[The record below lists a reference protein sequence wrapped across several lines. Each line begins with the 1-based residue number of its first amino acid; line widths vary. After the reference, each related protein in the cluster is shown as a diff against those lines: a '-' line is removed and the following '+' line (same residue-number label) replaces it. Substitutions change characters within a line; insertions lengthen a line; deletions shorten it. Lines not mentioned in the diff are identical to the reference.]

1 MYNLQVN
8 QLYTG
13 SSVFDYPD
21 FPPPGIER
29 NSLIA
34 EMCPGWCIGA
44 GARAPCAR
52 APSPPPLSPPS
63 SPPTP
68 AIVAVEA
75 AVVGGSDGIGVSAL
89 VGIALGCLMLVAFC
103 GALVCAQQHR
113 AKLRAALQSQADR
126 MGLQTPT
133 AQWRAGAK
141 YAAFLS
147 HFKMEAGSDARFLRE
162 VLMKMLGT
170 NVFLDSADLTDLRLL
185 MTEGVRQS
193 DVLVILGTASVLTR
207 PFCLLEIFE
216 AVQQGI
222 PVEIVQVASNPL
234 DVDAAFELVDHL
246 EEQLDALNPGA
257 FEQLVHHLGRRR
269 IKLLKAALRSCLETC
284 TEQGVL
290 TWHPHASDAHIL
302 ANGKDICEALARD
315 TEQEL
320 VWAEPDGRRLSSHR
334 TRSSE
339 KASTE
344 RSARLG
350 VVTVSDGGHGDGGGV
365 AADGATASGA
375 GATMVAATFVRKLS
389 RRSSESAV
397 AAARKATLFLSFAP
411 SDAGSDARVLQAAL
425 FQLQGKP
432 VIHGHGG
439 NAAEHREAR
448 AQIGECRAL
457 VLLQTPG
464 TLLTAGVL
472 LDLWEAVQQAKPIIP
487 VVVDGQGQARY
498 DFEAASGYYA
508 HLETEL
514 RARGL
519 LGDVQR
525 ELAEGGPRQSEEGR
539 AGERGGP
546 RSCLVV
552 ASWLPRVPPARP
564 HPPRVA
570 GGSLLSTHS
579 RFGLSPQESSRGS
592 PMRSR
597 WCRA

>member
-1 MYNLQVN
+1 MSPPYLPCISHVPLPQVN
-8 QLYTG
+8 QQYTG
-13 SSVFDYPD
+13 FNVFDFPD
-21 FPPPGIER
+21 FPPPGIGR

-34 EMCPGWCIGA
+34 ELCPGWCIGA

-52 APSPPPLSPPS
+52 PPSPPPLSPPS

-68 AIVAVEA
+68 AIVAVAA
-75 AVVGGSDGIGVSAL
+75 AVVADSDGIGVMAL
-89 VGIALGCLMLVAFC
+89 VGIALGCLLFVAFC

-133 AQWRAGAK
+133 AQWRAGGK

-257 FEQLVHHLGRRR
+257 FEQLVLHLGRRR

-284 TEQGVL
+284 IDQGVL

-334 TRSSE
+334 MRSSE
-339 KASTE
+339 KSSTE
-344 RSARLG
+344 KSARLG
-350 VVTVSDGGHGDGGGV
+350 VVTVSDVTVNVYGLAVATVNIGV
-365 AADGATASGA
+365 AGYYKVEWAH
-375 GATMVAATFVRKLS
+375 VCCVRKY
-389 RRSSESAV
+389 R
-397 AAARKATLFLSFAP
+397 
-411 SDAGSDARVLQAAL
+411 
-425 FQLQGKP
+425 
-432 VIHGHGG
+432 
-439 NAAEHREAR
+439 
-448 AQIGECRAL
+448 
-457 VLLQTPG
+457 
-464 TLLTAGVL
+464 
-472 LDLWEAVQQAKPIIP
+472 WE
-487 VVVDGQGQARY
+487 G
-498 DFEAASGYYA
+498 
-508 HLETEL
+508 
-514 RARGL
+514 
-519 LGDVQR
+519 
-525 ELAEGGPRQSEEGR
+525 
-539 AGERGGP
+539 
-546 RSCLVV
+546 
-552 ASWLPRVPPARP
+552 
-564 HPPRVA
+564 
-570 GGSLLSTHS
+570 
-579 RFGLSPQESSRGS
+579 
-592 PMRSR
+592 
-597 WCRA
+597 